1 MLYIEQ
7 KKIVN
12 IKYIASNKQIDQK
25 AIWIISTPTAKFYKI
40 RHTIIIHS

>member
-12 IKYIASNKQIDQK
+12 IKYIASTWIDQK